1 MYLSSTPS
9 AELWPDTLKGSLR
22 AIAVAAV
29 FWALAATLLY
39 LLSPGLD
46 TWPRLLVFH
55 ECVGMAMV
63 ACVLLLRRTR
73 AFTRF
78 QPMTRWFLTGI
89 VAIPTGFIVGHQ
101 FAFLM
106 LGEPLRLAGYLNV
119 SLIPVLFTLLVGGVG
134 LHYYATREQL
144 AKEAAA
150 RSEAQRLAVDSQL
163 RLLRAQLEPHMLFNT
178 LANLRS
184 LVREDVDRAES
195 MIDQLIVYLR
205 SALAASQTE
214 SVALSR
220 EFAQLRAYLDIMA
233 LRMGPRLSF
242 RLDLPADLEAT
253 QVPPMLLQPLVENA
267 IKHGLEP
274 KVGPGNIE
282 VVARAITEI
291 TAGIEIRI
299 NDSGLGLPADADDEP
314 AARSAGTSY
323 GLQHVRDRLHAV
335 YGPAARLSLERRHPT
350 GVSALVFIPTLP
362 GAHRIR
368 SSPLSSTRREGPP

>member
-1 MYLSSTPS
+1 MYLSSTRT
-9 AELWPDTLKGSLR
+9 AELWPDTLRGALR
-22 AIAVAAV
+22 AIAIAAV

-55 ECVGMAMV
+55 ESVGMTMV

-78 QPMTRWFLTGI
+78 QSNTRWLLTGI

-101 FAFLM
+101 FAFLL
-106 LGEPLRLAGYLNV
+106 LGEPLRMVGYMSV

-242 RLDLPADLEAT
+242 RLELPADLEAT

-274 KVGPGNIE
+274 KVGPGSIE

-299 NDSGLGLPADADDEP
+299 NDSGLGLPADPEDDEP
-314 AARSAGTSY
+314 AAHAAGKSY
-323 GLQHVRDRLHAV
+323 GLQHVRHRLQAV

-350 GVSALVFIPTLP
+350 GVSALVFIPTSP
-362 GAHRIR
+362 GVHRIR
-368 SSPLSSTRREGPP
+368 TSPLSSTRRD

>member
-22 AIAVAAV
+22 AVAIAAI

-55 ECVGMAMV
+55 ECVGMTMV
-63 ACVLLLRRTR
+63 ACVLLLRRMR

-78 QPMTRWFLTGI
+78 QPMGRWLLTGV
-89 VAIPTGFIVGHQ
+89 VAIPTGFVVGHQ
-101 FAFLM
+101 FAFLLM
-106 LGEPLRLAGYLNV
+106 GEPLRMVGYLSV

-214 SVALSR
+214 SAALSR

-242 RLDLPADLEAT
+242 RLELPADLEAT

-274 KVGPGNIE
+274 KVGPGSIE
-282 VVARAITEI
+282 VVARAVIGI

-299 NDSGLGLPADADDEP
+299 NDSGLGLPADEEDEP
-314 AARSAGTSY
+314 AARSAGSSY
-323 GLQHVRDRLHAV
+323 GLQHVRDRLQAI

-350 GVSALVFIPTLP
+350 GVSALVFIPT
-362 GAHRIR
+362 
-368 SSPLSSTRREGPP
+368 